1 LIGVVWA
8 EAKPKAVA
16 NAKPRVV
23 FRKERLIMGSPS
35 AGARFLKKNV
45 LAIKV
50 PRRQPIFELS

>member
-1 LIGVVWA
+1 MGVVWA
-8 EAKPKAVA
+8 EAKPKPKAH
-16 NAKPRVV
+16 AKPRVV

-35 AGARFLKKNV
+35 AGAWLLQKNV